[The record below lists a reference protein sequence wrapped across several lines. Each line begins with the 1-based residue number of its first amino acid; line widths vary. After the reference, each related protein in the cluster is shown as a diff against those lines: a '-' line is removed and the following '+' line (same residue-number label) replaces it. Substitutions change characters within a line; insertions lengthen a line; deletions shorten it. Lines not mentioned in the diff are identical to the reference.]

1 MENKHVKKSQGRP
14 VGSDVRTN
22 IITLL
27 SKEGPMHG
35 YSLYQEYIKYYPN
48 VSMRLIYYHL
58 KKGVSMG
65 ELKIHKIEK
74 KKGEYSWGGEV
85 EHILYVVNK

>member
-1 MENKHVKKSQGRP
+1 MEKKQGRP
-14 VGSDVRTN
+14 IGSNVRTN
-22 IITLL
+22 IINLL

-35 YSLYQEYIKYYPN
+35 YELYQKYLTYYSQ

-58 KKGVSMG
+58 KKGVSLG

-74 KKGEYSWGGEV
+74 KKGEFSWGSEV
-85 EHILYVVNK
+85 QHITYAVNKL

>member
-1 MENKHVKKSQGRP
+1 
-14 VGSDVRTN
+14 
-22 IITLL
+22 
-27 SKEGPMHG
+27 
-35 YSLYQEYIKYYPN
+35 
-48 VSMRLIYYHL
+48 MRLIYYHL

-85 EHILYVVNK
+85 EHILYAVNK

>member
-1 MENKHVKKSQGRP
+1 MEKKQGRP
-14 VGSDVRTN
+14 IGSNVRTH
-22 IITLL
+22 IIHLL

-35 YSLYQEYIKYYPN
+35 YELYQKYITHYPQ

-58 KKGVSMG
+58 KKGVSTG

-74 KKGEYSWGGEV
+74 KKGEFSWGNEV
-85 EHILYVVNK
+85 QHITYAVNK

>member
-1 MENKHVKKSQGRP
+1 MENKHVKKQGRP
-14 VGSDVRTN
+14 IGSNVRTN
-22 IITLL
+22 IINLL

-35 YSLYQEYIKYYPN
+35 YQIYQEYIKYYPK

-58 KKGVSMG
+58 KKGVSLE

-74 KKGEYSWGGEV
+74 KKGEFSWGNEV
-85 EHILYVVNK
+85 QNILYAVNK